1 MPKYKLMRKVKGT
14 TSWRTCSLR
23 DLDGKRIWGG
33 ETTDKAAVLAHKDR
47 MSKEFPEETYAVLE
61 I

>member
-14 TSWRTCSLR
+14 TSWRTCSLH
-23 DLDGKRIWGG
+23 DGKGRRIPRG
-33 ETTDKAAVLAHKDR
+33 ETEDKTVVLNNKAYMD
-47 MSKEFPEETYAVLE
+47 KEFPNETYAVLE